1 MFIYNLYKELTMSKD
16 QIIEKVKE
24 AALNKVVQIIG
35 GILVSMI
42 LGFAT
47 GRSSVSMPEKD
58 IICYDYR
65 EDIQRISQQLDDSRS
80 ECIDEKRRLAK
91 KIRSEIEQICNDRVK
106 DAIDDAEFNSDIHC
120 PICVA
125 RGYCQ

>member
-1 MFIYNLYKELTMSKD
+1 MNKE
-16 QIIEKVKE
+16 QIVDKVKE

-42 LGFAT
+42 LGFAS
-47 GRSSVSMPEKD
+47 GRSSVSAPEKD
-58 IICYDYR
+58 VICHDFK
-65 EDIQRISQQLDDSRS
+65 EDISRLSSQLDNVRG
-80 ECIDEKRRLAK
+80 ECIVEKRSLANK
-91 KIRSEIEQICNDRVK
+91 VKNEFEQICNDRVR
-106 DAIDDAEFNSDIHC
+106 DAIDDAEFNSNIHC

>member
-1 MFIYNLYKELTMSKD
+1 MFIYNLCKELKMNKE

-24 AALNKVVQIIG
+24 AALNKVVQIVG
-35 GILVSMI
+35 GILVSMV
-42 LGFAT
+42 LGFAS
-47 GRSSVSMPEKD
+47 GRSSVSVPEKD
-58 IICYDYR
+58 VICFDYK
-65 EDIQRISQQLDDSRS
+65 EDIKRLSAQLDKARAD
-80 ECIDEKRRLAK
+80 CISEKRRLANK
-91 KIRSEIEQICNDRVK
+91 VRNEMEQICNDRVR

>member
-1 MFIYNLYKELTMSKD
+1 MNKE

-24 AALNKVVQIIG
+24 AALNKVVQIVG
-35 GILVSMI
+35 GILVSMV
-42 LGFAT
+42 LGFAS
-47 GRSSVSMPEKD
+47 GRSSVSVPEKD
-58 IICYDYR
+58 VICFDYK
-65 EDIQRISQQLDDSRS
+65 EDIRRLSGQLDKARAD
-80 ECIDEKRRLAK
+80 CIVEKRRLANK
-91 KIRSEIEQICNDRVK
+91 VRNEMEQICNDRVR

>member
-1 MFIYNLYKELTMSKD
+1 MNKE

-35 GILVSMI
+35 GILVSI
-42 LGFAT
+42 VLGFAS
-47 GRSSVSMPEKD
+47 GRSSVSVPEKD
-58 IICYDYR
+58 VICFDYK
-65 EDIQRISQQLDDSRS
+65 EDIRKLSGQLDEARA
-80 ECIDEKRRLAK
+80 ECIVEKRRLANK
-91 KIRSEIEQICNDRVK
+91 VRNEMEQICNDRVR

>member
-1 MFIYNLYKELTMSKD
+1 MNKE

-35 GILVSMI
+35 GILVSI
-42 LGFAT
+42 VLGFAS
-47 GRSSVSMPEKD
+47 GRSSVSVPEKD
-58 IICYDYR
+58 VICFDYK
-65 EDIQRISQQLDDSRS
+65 EDIRKLSGQLDEARA
-80 ECIDEKRRLAK
+80 ECIVEKRRLANK
-91 KIRSEIEQICNDRVK
+91 VRNEMEQICNDRVR

-125 RGYCQ
+125 RGYCQWKIFLIKQ